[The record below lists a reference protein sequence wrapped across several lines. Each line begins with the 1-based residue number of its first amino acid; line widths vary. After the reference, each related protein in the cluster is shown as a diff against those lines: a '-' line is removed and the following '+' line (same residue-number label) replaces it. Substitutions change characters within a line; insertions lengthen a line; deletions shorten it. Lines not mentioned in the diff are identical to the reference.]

1 MLTVVDNPAKQRF
14 ELAIEGSRAVAAA
27 YYQMK
32 GDRVVLT
39 HTIVPDEASGQG
51 VGSKLAHGVFDEIR
65 ASGRKAILICPF
77 MTSFYERHPEY
88 VDVVDELAGSG
99 ERA

>member
-1 MLTVVDNPAKQRF
+1 MRTVVDHPARKRF
-14 ELAIEGSRAVAAA
+14 ELAIEGSQAVAAA

-32 GDRVVLT
+32 GDHVVLT

-51 VGSKLAHGVFDEIR
+51 VGSKLAHGVFDQIR
-65 ASGRKAILICPF
+65 ASGRKAILVCPF

-88 VDVVDELAGSG
+88 ADVIDDLAEPG
-99 ERA
+99 EQA